1 MMGPV
6 WSAFLIAVLFAAI
19 LLPYWWL
26 AVQWSYHFFIDSDL
40 RFTFITT
47 TFLLVLIIADSI
59 FLVRYFQIIG
69 KNKFEQ
75 NVKELSQ
82 ATDSLRIAN
91 KKLNLLSSI
100 TRHDIRNQ
108 LMALK
113 SYIELSGESMDNST
127 RLAEFF
133 KKEGMIADNIER
145 QINFTGDYEEMG
157 VNSPAWQNVDAIVN
171 KVASGHHIREIR
183 IETNCPGWEILA
195 DPLFEKVFFNLI
207 DNALRYG
214 GQKMTVIRTS
224 LQDYEKG
231 LVISVEDDG
240 AGISDGD
247 KKRLFERGFGK
258 NTGLGLFLSSEILS
272 ITGISIRETGE
283 PGKGARFE
291 MTVPKGNYRSVNVKA
306 LQER

>member
-1 MMGPV
+1 MGKLSEGIEICV
-6 WSAFLIAVLFAAI
+6 
-19 LLPYWWL
+19 
-26 AVQWSYHFFIDSDL
+26 
-40 RFTFITT
+40 
-47 TFLLVLIIADSI
+47 
-59 FLVRYFQIIG
+59 VRYFQIIG

-75 NVKELSQ
+75 NVKELRQ

-113 SYIELSGESMDNST
+113 SYIELSGESMGNSI

-171 KVASGHHIREIR
+171 KVASGHHIRKIR
-183 IETNCPGWEILA
+183 IETNCPGREILA

-224 LQDYEKG
+224 LQDSEKG

>member
-183 IETNCPGWEILA
+183 IETNCPGREILA